1 MLDYLR
7 MMLVLRVKSERGA
20 SAVEYGL
27 LMAGVA
33 AACILGFETL
43 RITAGAL
50 FSHQNSINE
59 QP

>member
-1 MLDYLR
+1 
-7 MMLVLRVKSERGA
+7 MLVLRVKSERGA